1 MEKTVITIDM
11 DKESLRE
18 GVTRL
23 IEYIT
28 TNPPQRRGTE
38 QQGAHRVQHGRVC
51 PIRLPSP
58 DVLTPT
64 PSRARHGHC
73 GGSTPSAGTHIII

>member
-18 GVTRL
+18 GMTQI

-28 TNPPQRRGTE
+28 MFPPISEELDSKQRIEYNLGLCALFACLRQTY
-38 QQGAHRVQHGRVC
+38 
-51 PIRLPSP
+51 
-58 DVLTPT
+58 
-64 PSRARHGHC
+64 
-73 GGSTPSAGTHIII
+73 

>member
-18 GVTRL
+18 AVTRL

-28 TNPPQRRGTE
+28 MNPFSFEEMNDKERIEYNMG
-38 QQGAHRVQHGRVC
+38 V
-51 PIRLPSP
+51 
-58 DVLTPT
+58 
-64 PSRARHGHC
+64 
-73 GGSTPSAGTHIII
+73 SALFTCLRQTY

>member
-18 GVTRL
+18 AVTRL

-28 TNPPQRRGTE
+28 TNPLNAE
-38 QQGAHRVQHGRVC
+38 E
-51 PIRLPSP
+51 L
-58 DVLTPT
+58 
-64 PSRARHGHC
+64 
-73 GGSTPSAGTHIII
+73 GSKERIEYNMGVSALFACLRQTY

>member
-1 MEKTVITIDM
+1 MEKTTITIDM

-28 TNPPQRRGTE
+28 TNPLNAE
-38 QQGAHRVQHGRVC
+38 
-51 PIRLPSP
+51 
-58 DVLTPT
+58 VLNDKERIEYNMGVYALFACLRQTY
-64 PSRARHGHC
+64 
-73 GGSTPSAGTHIII
+73 

>member
-28 TNPPQRRGTE
+28 MNPLNAEEVSNKERIEYNMG
-38 QQGAHRVQHGRVC
+38 VC
-51 PIRLPSP
+51 ALFACLRQ
-58 DVLTPT
+58 TY
-64 PSRARHGHC
+64 
-73 GGSTPSAGTHIII
+73 

>member
-18 GVTRL
+18 AITRI

-28 TNPPQRRGTE
+28 
-38 QQGAHRVQHGRVC
+38 
-51 PIRLPSP
+51 
-58 DVLTPT
+58 LTPPNLDEFSSEERMEYNSGLNALFSCLRQT
-64 PSRARHGHC
+64 Y
-73 GGSTPSAGTHIII
+73 

>member
-18 GVTRL
+18 AMTRI

-28 TNPPQRRGTE
+28 LTPPNLDEFSSKERIEYNSG
-38 QQGAHRVQHGRVC
+38 
-51 PIRLPSP
+51 L
-58 DVLTPT
+58 DVLFSCLRQTF
-64 PSRARHGHC
+64 
-73 GGSTPSAGTHIII
+73 